1 MLFPYSRWHFA
12 ANGHPFGEAR
22 VCRFANGSGGGAN
35 PPPDATPP
43 NPANPEAA
51 DPMRTIGEGMDP
63 ERGRGDPV
71 AGEQDAAHRRVQETG
86 MPREEETDAEGKT
99 ERQRRAEAA
108 VEKANKMHD
117 KMETLHG
124 VMVAAMHDH
133 KKHPQLE
140 EAGAAWQT
148 WLQCLSF
155 VNEKM
160 QEADLMRKTAWEI
173 SEWENGNRSPHQL
186 YTFLEGFT
194 EPGRDLLAQSRE
206 RSADG
211 REAREAIYTRD
222 NLLSSVQSGILD
234 SGNTN
239 YDFTDSGAQWETRT
253 KANQLMVTGMVN
265 GLGVRSQEGA
275 GTIGEYLSVV
285 LHDIEERAGIMD
297 AAMQTKVWRNDKG
310 EEETAESFIMR
321 LNEALAG
328 QYGEEET
335 SGAGHSSLLGS
346 FAGIKKNLGIEFYSI
361 NELIETVNKLTE
373 AYLESHKQH
382 SSLKTD
388 VLAKQFG
395 TLVSLLPWGGKDV
408 PHNLE
413 SQLDAANDKVKDH
426 HVEHL
431 TKLNKSYMQLFAPH
445 GELEHNAHD
454 GNLARGVLEY
464 AASRGWLYDIDLH
477 DPGSRDA
484 NGFLVIR
491 GEGASYSLRDL
502 VPRDWSDA
510 KVMDYET
517 RLSEMQN
524 KGKDAETEKYYKR
537 YYTNDVAPKFVDLM
551 VEELGNVNVWAARGI
566 MKRALERIL
575 HGDISPF
582 LIIRVLRQLQEN
594 PVLRRRVP
602 KDVLDQMGALALY
615 NSYYTTGWLKAEDQ
629 TIFEWTKTG
638 NKDDLSFGGKFFFGT
653 HLQMAKDEILHAA
666 SPRTK
671 KYFTEDANGKL
682 EFDHLLARFFSGNV
696 VTVDGHK
703 FSIFSEKYKD
713 YRDKDKSGIMQ
724 YQGNVDAGKED
735 EDTVRENAYTSAFS
749 ESVTLPSV
757 NAFNSYLDQSNGH
770 FRHESR
776 AKFYMASI
784 IDAYEYYKEEA
795 VTAENEVERENLLRA
810 AETFKKS
817 MEFNM
822 KDWLGGM
829 FTDSRAE
836 PLATVGVK
844 TRKYGH
850 VNAIPKMVELGFV
863 DPEWVVLEGYTR
875 PKNKELGKR
884 ILMEALPARW
894 RQIQQEEAQAKA
906 RTAARPPRA
915 GQGAGEVLGNMAA

>member
-1 MLFPYSRWHFA
+1 MLFTNSRWHFA
-12 ANGHPFGEAR
+12 ANRHLTEEAR
-22 VCRFANGSGGGAN
+22 VLLFANGSGGSGAAGN
-35 PPPDATPP
+35 PPPDA
-43 NPANPEAA
+43 ARQNPEPA
-51 DPMRTIGEGMDP
+51 DPMERIGQGMDP
-63 ERGRGDPV
+63 EQGRGQQGVP
-71 AGEQDAAHRRVQETG
+71 GQDEAHRRVQETG
-86 MPREEETDAEGKT
+86 ATRPEEETDAEGKT
-99 ERQRRAEAA
+99 ERQRRAEA
-108 VEKANKMHD
+108 VREKADKMHD

-133 KKHPQLE
+133 TKHKQLE
-140 EAGAAWQT
+140 QAGDAWQT
-148 WLQCLSF
+148 WQQCLSF
-155 VNEKM
+155 VNEQM
-160 QEADLMRKTAWEI
+160 QKADLMRKTAWEI
-173 SEWENGNRSPHQL
+173 SEWEHGNRSPHQL

-194 EPGRDLLAQSRE
+194 EPGRELLNQSHE
-206 RSADG
+206 RSAEG
-211 REAREAIYTRD
+211 RDARDAIYTRE
-222 NLLSSVQSGILD
+222 NLLNSVQSGILD

-239 YDFTDSGAQWETRT
+239 YDFTDSGAPWDTRT
-253 KANQLMVTGMVN
+253 KTNQLMVTGMVN

-275 GTIGEYLSVV
+275 GSIGEYLSVI
-285 LHDIEERAGIMD
+285 LQDIDERAS
-297 AAMQTKVWRNDKG
+297 AMESALQTKVWKNDKG
-310 EEETAESFIMR
+310 EEETIEAFIMR

-328 QYGEEET
+328 QFAEEEEK
-335 SGAGHSSLLGS
+335 GAGHSNLLGS
-346 FAGIKKNLGIEFYSI
+346 FAGIKKKLGIEFYSI

-388 VLAKQFG
+388 VLAQQFG
-395 TLVSLLPWGGKDV
+395 KLVSLLPWGGRDV

-431 TKLNKSYMQLFAPH
+431 TKLNKSYMDLFRPH

-454 GNLARGVLEY
+454 GNIARGVLEY

-477 DPGSRDA
+477 DEGSRDR
-484 NGFLVIR
+484 GFLVIR
-491 GEGASYSLRDL
+491 GEGASYSLRDI

-517 RLSEMQN
+517 KLSEMQN
-524 KGKDAETEKYYKR
+524 QGKDKESEKYYKR

-551 VEELGNVNVWAARGI
+551 DEELGKVNVWAAKGI
-566 MKRALERIL
+566 MKRALERGL

-594 PVLRRRVP
+594 PVLRRRIP

-638 NKDDLSFGGKFFFGT
+638 NKDDLSFGGKLFFGR
-653 HLQMAKDEILHAA
+653 HLQMAKDDILHAA
-666 SPRTK
+666 SSHTK
-671 KYFTEDANGKL
+671 KYFTQDAKGKL
-682 EFDHLLARFFSGNV
+682 ELDHLLARFFSGNI

-724 YQGNVDAGKED
+724 YQGNVATEKED
-735 EDTVRENAYTSAFS
+735 EDYVRENPYSSAFS
-749 ESVTLPSV
+749 ESITLPSV
-757 NAFNSYLDQSNGH
+757 NAFSSYLDQSNGH
-770 FRHESR
+770 FRNESH
-776 AKFYMASI
+776 AKFYMASM
-784 IDAYEYYKEEA
+784 IDAYEYYKEEGL
-795 VTAENEVERENLLRA
+795 TEEAEA
-810 AETFKKS
+810 YKKS

-836 PLATVGVK
+836 PLATVSVK

-850 VNAIPKMVELGFV
+850 VNAIPKLVELGFV

-875 PKNKELGKR
+875 VKSKELGKR

-894 RQIQQEEAQAKA
+894 RQIQREEAEAKS
-906 RTAARPPRA
+906 RAANPPRA
-915 GQGAGEVLGNMAA
+915 GQGAGEMQANMAA